1 VADIQRTRTRTRTR
15 TIAARVQEIWDILAE
30 FGSLSSWADNADHS
44 CILFSGPD
52 GGAIGTA
59 RRVQMKRDALVERI
73 VEFDPPRALA
83 YDIEGLPGRLGRVT
97 NRWTLA
103 TTGDDSKG
111 DSTVVTLTS
120 TVKIGPHARHKLTER
135 VVCRVVARQSDS
147 MLAGLAN
154 RLENAHV

>member
-1 VADIQRTRTRTRTR
+1 MADIQRTRT
-15 TIAARVQEIWDILAE
+15 IAAPVQEVWDILAD

-59 RRVQMKRDALVERI
+59 RRVQIKRDTVVERI
-73 VEFDPPRALA
+73 TEFDPPHALA
-83 YDIEGLPGRLGRVT
+83 YDIEGLPGRLRRVT

-103 TTGDDSKG
+103 ARAG
-111 DSTVVTLTS
+111 DSTAVTLTS
-120 TVKIGPHARHKLTER
+120 TVEIGPRPPQELAER
-135 VVCRVVARQSDS
+135 IVCRVVARQSDS

-154 RLENAHV
+154 RLENARV

>member
-1 VADIQRTRTRTRTR
+1 VADIQRTRT
-15 TIAARVQEIWDILAE
+15 IAARAQEIWDVFAD

-52 GGAIGTA
+52 GRPVGTA
-59 RRVQMKRDALVERI
+59 RRVQIKRDALVERI
-73 VEFDPPRALA
+73 TEFDPAHALA
-83 YDIEGLPGRLGRVT
+83 YDIEGLPSWVRKVT

-103 TTGDDSKG
+103 AGAG
-111 DSTVVTLTS
+111 DSTAVTLTS
-120 TVKIGPHARHKLTER
+120 TVEIGPHPPQKLAER
-135 VVCRVVARQSDS
+135 VLCRFLARQSDS